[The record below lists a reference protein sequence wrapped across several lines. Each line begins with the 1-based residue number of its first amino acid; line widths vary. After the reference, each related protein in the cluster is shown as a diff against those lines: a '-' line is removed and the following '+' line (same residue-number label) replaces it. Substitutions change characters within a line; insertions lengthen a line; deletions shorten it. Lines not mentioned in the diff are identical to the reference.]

1 MNKIFQELNEIRQE
15 LEMGWFKFIW
25 EINKGIIWFVLK
37 IVFYIIMGLVIFSA
51 VFYYFSSNVFFGG
64 GF

>member
-15 LEMGWFKFIW
+15 SEMGWFKFLW
-25 EINKGIIWFVLK
+25 EINKGIVCFILK
-37 IVFYIIMGLVIFSA
+37 IIFYIIIGLVIASA
-51 VFYYFSSNVFFGG
+51 TFYYFSSNVFWGG